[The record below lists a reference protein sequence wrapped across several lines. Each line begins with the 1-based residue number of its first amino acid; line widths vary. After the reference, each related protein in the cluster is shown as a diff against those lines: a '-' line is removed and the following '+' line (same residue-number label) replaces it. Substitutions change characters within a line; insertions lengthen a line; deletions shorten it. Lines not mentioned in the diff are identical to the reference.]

1 MENQK
6 KVLPIKPIGSRF
18 YGVVTH
24 GSPKP
29 KSFYKKPIGGRFLFT
44 KLFIGVVFAT
54 AMIAWLPVYAS
65 DDKENLNSISLKEAV
80 NKTLLQHPDLP
91 GYNELIKSADGY
103 IQQAGVGQRPE
114 LSFML
119 EDAMGTGSYSN
130 IRSTQSTLSLSWLLE
145 SELLDKRTIIA
156 EREKSSLV
164 IQQEVKRLDIASE
177 TARYYLSAL
186 FFQKKKELE
195 NDAVAEL
202 ERVEKEVSRRVRA
215 GAAPD
220 ADRYQ
225 AIANLEEKKL
235 SLHNSSYEIDA
246 AVKSLASQ
254 WGEYEP
260 SFSEVEGVLDL
271 PTKRINFEQLRE
283 YLTNHPNI
291 EIFLSDERVAK
302 SKAELAKSEAKTQW
316 RFNAGIRRNE
326 AANDYGLVAGFTIPL
341 GRPDRNAAQIRALGA
356 EQAAY
361 RADAEA
367 TRIRME
373 TDLANYVRSY
383 ERYQNSVTSLQEK
396 VIPSL
401 QRAADEAENAY
412 KLGKYSFV
420 QWSSVQQDLIQAQE
434 TLLNLQF
441 QAHLNR
447 VEIERLAGVA
457 L

>member
-1 MENQK
+1 MENQR

-24 GSPKP
+24 GSPRP
-29 KSFYKKPIGGRFLFT
+29 RFFSNKPIAGRFLFR
-44 KLFIGVVFAT
+44 KLLIGMVFVT
-54 AMIAWLPVYAS
+54 AIIVWLPVYAS
-65 DDKENLNSISLKEAV
+65 EDNEVLNSISLREAV
-80 NKTLLQHPDLP
+80 NKTLLLHPGLP
-91 GYNELIKSADGY
+91 GYSQLINSADGY

-119 EDAMGTGSYSN
+119 EDALGTGTYSN
-130 IRSTQSTLSLSWLLE
+130 IRSTQSTLSLNWLLE
-145 SELLDKRTIIA
+145 SELLEKRTIIA

-164 IQQEVKRLDIASE
+164 VQQEIKRLDIASE

-186 FFQKKKELE
+186 FFQKKKGLVNE
-195 NDAVAEL
+195 AVAEL

-235 SLHNSSYEIDA
+235 SLHNSSYEIDV

-254 WGEYEP
+254 WGEFEP
-260 SFSEVEGVLDL
+260 TFSEVQGELDL
-271 PTKRINFEQLRE
+271 PTEQINFERLRE

-291 EIFLSDERVAK
+291 ELLLSDERVAR

-316 RFNAGIRRNE
+316 RFNAGIRRYE

-341 GRPDRNAAQIRALGA
+341 GSPDRNMAKVRALGA

-361 RADAEA
+361 RADAVA

-373 TDLANYVRSY
+373 TELANYVRSY

-401 QRAADEAENAY
+401 KLAADEAENAY

-420 QWSSVQQDLIQAQE
+420 QWSSAQQDLIKAQE

-441 QAHLNR
+441 QALLNR

>member
-29 KSFYKKPIGGRFLFT
+29 ESFSKKPIAGRYFLT
-44 KLFIGVVFAT
+44 KLLLAVLLVMAV
-54 AMIAWLPVYAS
+54 IAWLPAYANEDS
-65 DDKENLNSISLKEAV
+65 KSISLKEAV
-80 NKTLLQHPDLP
+80 QKTLLQHPELP
-91 GYNELIKSADGY
+91 GYSQLINSADGH

-114 LSFML
+114 LNFMV
-119 EDAMGTGSYSN
+119 EDAMGTGKFSN

-145 SELLDKRTIIA
+145 DEVLDKRTVIA
-156 EREKSSLV
+156 EREKSSLLV
-164 IQQEVKRLDIASE
+164 KQEIKRLDIAYE
-177 TARYYLSAL
+177 TAGYYLSAL

-195 NDAVAEL
+195 NRSVAEL
-202 ERVEKEVSRRVRA
+202 ERVEKEVSRRVKA

-225 AIANLEEKKL
+225 AIAHLEEKKL
-235 SLHNSSYEIDA
+235 DLYDTSYEIDA
-246 AVKSLASQ
+246 ALRSLSSQ
-254 WGEYEP
+254 WGEFEP
-260 SFSEVEGVLDL
+260 NFSEVQGDLDL
-271 PTKRINFEQLRE
+271 PSERIDFDRLRE

-291 EIFLSDERVAK
+291 ELFLSDERIAR
-302 SKAELAKSEAKTQW
+302 SKAELAKSEAKTHW

-326 AANDYGLVAGFTIPL
+326 AANDFGLVAGFTIPL
-341 GRPDRNAAQIRALGA
+341 GSPDRNAPQIRALGA

-373 TDLANYVRSY
+373 TELANYVRSY
-383 ERYQNSVTSLQEK
+383 KRYQNSVTSLQEK

-401 QRAADEAENAY
+401 KRAADEAENAY

-420 QWSSVQQDLIQAQE
+420 QWSSVQQDLIKAQE
-434 TLLNLQF
+434 ALLNLQF